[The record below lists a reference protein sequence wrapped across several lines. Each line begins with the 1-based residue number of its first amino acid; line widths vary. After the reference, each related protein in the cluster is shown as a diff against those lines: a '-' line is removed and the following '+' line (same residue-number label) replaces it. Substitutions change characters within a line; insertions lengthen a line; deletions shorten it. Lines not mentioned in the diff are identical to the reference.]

1 MLILPA
7 IDLRGGRCVRL
18 EQGDYARETVFDEDP
33 VGVALRFQEAGAR
46 WLHMVDL
53 DGARE
58 GSPQNLDAVARVV
71 RAVRMQVELGGGI
84 RTTETVGRVLETGL
98 ARVIVGTRAVRE
110 PKWLAEVARAYP
122 GRVALGLDARGG
134 DVAVEGWREGT
145 GRNVA
150 DVLADAD
157 GLPLAAMVY
166 TDIAKDG
173 MMAGPAVEATADL
186 ARRTPLPV
194 IASGGVTTAEDVV
207 RLAATGVIHGA
218 IIGRALYEGTLTVAD
233 AIAAAGDQTETEA

>member
-134 DVAVEGWREGT
+134 DVAVEGWRQGT

>member
-33 VGVALRFQEAGAR
+33 VALARRFEEAGAR
-46 WLHMVDL
+46 WLHVVDL
-53 DGARE
+53 DGARQGE
-58 GSPQNLDAVARVV
+58 PQNLDAVGRLV
-71 RAVRMQVELGGGI
+71 RAGGMQVELGGGI
-84 RTTETVGRVLETGL
+84 RTTETAGRALDLGL

-110 PKWLAEVARAYP
+110 PQWLAEVARAWP

-134 DVAVEGWREGT
+134 EVAVEGWQQAA
-145 GRNVA
+145 GRAVA
-150 DVLADAD
+150 DVLADAED
-157 GLPLAAMVY
+157 LPLAAIIY

-173 MMAGPAVEATADL
+173 MMAGPAAEAAADL

-194 IASGGVTTAEDVV
+194 IASGGVTTAEDVE

-218 IIGRALYEGTLTVAD
+218 VIGRALYEGTLTLA
-233 AIAAAGDQTETEA
+233 AALAAAGEQTETEG